1 MLRPETIDLRHVVQQ
16 AIGLSRAAIDA
27 QGVDME
33 VSLPPQ
39 PVPTSA
45 DPVRLAQVAS
55 NLINNAAK
63 FSHWGGR
70 VAVSLERVEQHAVI
84 KVRDWGRGI
93 PPPDLGRIFEPF
105 VQSEAGDT
113 WRGGLGIGLALVR
126 KLVELHGGS
135 VRAASEGSGRGAE
148 FVVTLPLI
156 EAPAEVGLREDPQ
169 PDPLPLATRAAP
181 GPDRR

>member
-1 MLRPETIDLRHVVQQ
+1 
-16 AIGLSRAAIDA
+16 
-27 QGVDME
+27 ME

-70 VAVSLERVEQHAVI
+70 VAVSLERVEHHAVI
-84 KVRDWGRGI
+84 RVRDWGRGI

-148 FVVTLPLI
+148 FVVTLPLT
-156 EAPAEVGLREDPQ
+156 EAPAEAGRREDPQ
-169 PDPLPLATRAAP
+169 PDPLPLRERSIGP
-181 GPDRR
+181 GPGRR